1 MENLSYIRTR
11 YSESDAL
18 GHINNVSFFIYL
30 EQARV
35 DFLVNNG
42 IVENTENWNFVVV
55 SVHCD
60 FIKQAYIHQKLVAKT
75 SVSRIGRTSFTINHV
90 IVDETTEEVIA
101 KGEDVLVCFD
111 LTEQSSKPLDD
122 RMLEKLKVYVHA

>member
-42 IVENTENWNFVVV
+42 IVENTENWNFVVA

-60 FIKQAYIHQKLVAKT
+60 FINQAYINQRLVAKT

-111 LTEQSSKPLDD
+111 LTKQSSQPLDN
-122 RMLEKLKVYVHA
+122 RILEKLKVYVHA